1 MQQFLRLAS
10 GFSSPV
16 ILIIAIWC
24 SVLVAVAIGPIDY
37 PGQPSST
44 VLVIVAAGV
53 SLFILGY
60 GAGSWCFGSWFERQ
74 SRVPAPSIRRLNN
87 VVIATSLSGI
97 GGIGLIAFDR
107 VVLSGVSNSGYA
119 ELLRCAPSLVDF
131 IQIQRT
137 PLLYVGYLT
146 FSFGFASLAL
156 FLLKGEEI
164 RGWAAIAAQLS
175 IVCPIGYAL
184 LYSGRMPILFTLVLI
199 VSVMLV
205 RISQGRPLL
214 PRGHYL
220 LLKTGVLVLLFA
232 IYSSAIWS
240 RRSNFCAQM
249 SGVIQELEQ
258 KKTERDVEQAEVRQ
272 EPEPK
277 AQDPVVERASRP
289 PPPPS
294 SIRATD
300 VSKMVTDATK
310 VASETTSPP
319 AAAPAPTAVIAPAVI
334 STEALL
340 GMMREAWNVKPRGYV
355 LSAIDSGKLSTGGAI
370 TFLSTYFYLTHGV
383 RAADITWQA
392 REKLSPQWGV
402 YEVGILSP
410 ILRVIRPDNQRLA
423 DMETQLRDA
432 GIYGFFPTVWAAAYI
447 DFGIVGGVLYILIWG
462 FAGGWSA
469 AGTRRSALATPSLLL
484 VFILASIFL
493 SPVQAP
499 LGVANSALVLF
510 SVLVTGAAI
519 DLMGMRDKSR
529 HASRELRLGRSV
541 G

>member
-1 MQQFLRLAS
+1 MQKIFS

-16 ILIIAIWC
+16 ILIIATWC
-24 SVLVAVAIGPIDY
+24 SVLVAVAVGPIDY

-53 SLFILGY
+53 SLFILGH
-60 GAGSWCFGSWFERQ
+60 GAGSWCFGNWFERQ
-74 SRVPAPSIRRLNN
+74 SSVPAPSIRRLNN
-87 VVIATSLSGI
+87 VVIATSLIGI

-184 LYSGRMPILFTLVLI
+184 LYSGRMPILFTLILI
-199 VSVMLV
+199 VSIMLV
-205 RISQGRPLL
+205 RISQGRPSL

-220 LLKTGVLVLLFA
+220 LLKTCVLLLLFA
-232 IYSSAIWS
+232 VYSSAIWS

-249 SGVIQELEQ
+249 TGVIQELEQ
-258 KKTERDVEQAEVRQ
+258 KKTERDIEQTEVRQ
-272 EPEPK
+272 EPQPK
-277 AQDPVVERASRP
+277 AKSPVAERASRP
-289 PPPPS
+289 PPPS
-294 SIRATD
+294 SIQATD
-300 VSKMVTDATK
+300 VSKMVSDATK
-310 VASETTSPP
+310 AASEKTSPL
-319 AAAPAPTAVIAPAVI
+319 AAAPAPTAVVAPAVS

-355 LSAIDSGKLSTGGAI
+355 LSAIDSGKLSTGSAI
-370 TFLSTYFYLTHGV
+370 TFLSTYFYLTHGI

-410 ILRVIRPDNQRLA
+410 ILRIFRPDNQPLA
-423 DMETQLRDA
+423 DMETQLRNA

-447 DFGIVGGVLYILIWG
+447 DFGIVGGGLYILIWG

-469 AGTRRSALATPSLLL
+469 AGARHSVLATPSLLL

-493 SPVQAP
+493 SPVQGP

-519 DLMGMRDKSR
+519 DIMGLRDKSR